1 MNDDTLSLRG
11 AICEALAYAT
21 AAKLISGW
29 SEWRGLYEVRS
40 GSMAAV
46 THLAPSHVGPWLSG
60 LVRSCPHE
68 SPRPKHWDRL
78 LDALDQLAKLT
89 AQQGSTCAINRPQPA
104 PVTGTLTTGPGYRE
118 AGDYESCYLAPR
130 SYNSCPRAEDW
141 YEHAIGLTD
150 ILRATVPCAVERG
163 RPSLRGT
170 FTVTVTFQPDPYA
183 DEPTCIN
190 PRGRDELGTPY
201 RDEDDAPLDLPNP
214 CPPHADPS
222 ACAATL

>member
-1 MNDDTLSLRG
+1 MNDDTLSMRG
-11 AICEALAYAT
+11 TICEALVYAT
-21 AAKLISGW
+21 AARLISGW
-29 SEWRGLYEVRS
+29 SEWRGLYEVRR
-40 GSMAAV
+40 GSMSAV
-46 THLAPSHVGPWLSG
+46 THLAPSHVGPWLSW

-118 AGDYESCYLAPR
+118 VGDYESSYLAPR
-130 SYNSCPRAEDW
+130 SYFDCPRAENW
-141 YEHAIGLTD
+141 YESAIGLPS
-150 ILRATVPCAVERG
+150 LLGATVPVVLEPYG
-163 RPSLRGT
+163 PTVRGT
-170 FTVTVTFQPDPYA
+170 FTVTVTFQPDPYT
-183 DEPTCIN
+183 DEPTCAI
-190 PRGRDELGTPY
+190 PYERDECRQPY
-201 RDEDDAPLDLPNP
+201 RGEGDAPLDLPNP